1 MTKKELKESLKALSK
16 YATEQ
21 SFTKNYADM
30 AVEYRKQVKYIV
42 RKDDEEHVVGAH
54 SFHPPKCSM
63 CKKNKCTKV
72 FFPCQHACVCDECLQ
87 THNIGIL
94 NRKKPYDNKW
104 NACPICVEEI
114 KYIGTLTNTSQEDY
128 YHWLHEVK
136 PPIPFINKKQFNDI
150 GQTILRTGNVPN
162 ENHLKPLIN
171 IGDWLSNTDVMMD
184 QRQRAYI
191 EMKNKRQKEEEERRR
206 RRDEKGNIGH
216 YRGCC
221 VLS

>member
-1 MTKKELKESLKALSK
+1 M
-16 YATEQ
+16 
-21 SFTKNYADM
+21 
-30 AVEYRKQVKYIV
+30 
-42 RKDDEEHVVGAH
+42 
-54 SFHPPKCSM
+54 
-63 CKKNKCTKV
+63 
-72 FFPCQHACVCDECLQ
+72 
-87 THNIGIL
+87 
-94 NRKKPYDNKW
+94 
-104 NACPICVEEI
+104 EEI